1 MATCISQ
8 DAKMYRYSTD
18 GRVNSQ
24 ESLNDDSQFPPFR
37 FLVIRRNAV
46 FGGSAALIGLG
57 DRGLSIIVLST
68 PVSCLVPKKMGL
80 RWSLGGDESFLK
92 RRFGVAKGN
101 SHQWESSTNLR
112 RAHTQFILGLV
123 RILILL
129 ATDIHDRR
137 KSLLFLCATIILSL
151 SPLFL

>member
-8 DAKMYRYSTD
+8 DAKMDRYSTA
-18 GRVNSQ
+18 NSQ

-57 DRGLSIIVLST
+57 DRDLSIIVLST
-68 PVSCLVPKKMGL
+68 PGSCLVPKKMEL
-80 RWSLGGDESFLK
+80 RWPLGGDEGFLK

-112 RAHTQFILGLV
+112 RTHTQFILGLV
-123 RILILL
+123 RILTLL
-129 ATDIHDRR
+129 AIDIHDRR
-137 KSLLFLCATIILSL
+137 NSLLFLCTTIILTLTL